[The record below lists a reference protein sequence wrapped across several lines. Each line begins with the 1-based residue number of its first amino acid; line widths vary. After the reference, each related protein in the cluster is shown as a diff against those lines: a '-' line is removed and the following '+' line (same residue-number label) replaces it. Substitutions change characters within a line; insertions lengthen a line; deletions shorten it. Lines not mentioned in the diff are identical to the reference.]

1 MKADKATVQAR
12 IEDLAR
18 IILDGAMPFQIG
30 PYVSEREQAGEPPW
44 TIPEDGKPLCSR
56 HIRRLVRRAET
67 LIAETVRTNRKNL
80 LHRHLAQRRRLFRM
94 AVAADDVRTAL
105 AVLDSEAKLAGLW
118 DFEVRE
124 AIDSLRREMLA
135 RAGKGHAILDA
146 TDPDATPGPDEER
159 PGNDPPG
166 GTLPAGP

>member
-1 MKADKATVQAR
+1 MKATAAKIRAR
-12 IEDLAR
+12 VEDILR
-18 IILDGAMPFQIG
+18 IILDGREPWDIRQ
-30 PYVSEREQAGEPPW
+30 YVSDQEAAGAAPW
-44 TIPEDGKPLCSR
+44 TIPEGGKPLSER
-56 HIRRLVRRAET
+56 QLRRYCDKAEA
-67 LIAETVRTNRKNL
+67 LIAEVVRTNRKNL
-80 LHRHLAQRRRLFRM
+80 LQWHLAQRRRLFRM
-94 AVAADDVRTAL
+94 AVAADDLRAAL

-146 TDPDATPGPDEER
+146 TSPDATPGPDEER

-166 GTLPAGP
+166 GALPAWP